1 MRDDIKPGLE
11 HTVTHTVDDARA
23 ISFMGDDLR
32 VYATPSIVNDLEYGC
47 RDLLKLHLPDDEDSV
62 GAHVAVEHLRPTP
75 MGFEATHRIVV
86 EAVDGRRVTF
96 AIEVHDN
103 AELVARGHHTRMI
116 VKVERLKAMV
126 AAKRG

>member
-23 ISFMGDDLR
+23 ISFMGADLR

-62 GAHVAVEHLRPTP
+62 GAYVEVEHLRPTP
-75 MGFEATHRIVV
+75 MGFEVTYNIVI
-86 EAVDGRRVTF
+86 EAVDSRRVTF
-96 AIEVHDN
+96 GIEVHDGV
-103 AELVARGHHTRMI
+103 ELVARGQHTRMI
-116 VKVERLKAMV
+116 VKIERLKAMV